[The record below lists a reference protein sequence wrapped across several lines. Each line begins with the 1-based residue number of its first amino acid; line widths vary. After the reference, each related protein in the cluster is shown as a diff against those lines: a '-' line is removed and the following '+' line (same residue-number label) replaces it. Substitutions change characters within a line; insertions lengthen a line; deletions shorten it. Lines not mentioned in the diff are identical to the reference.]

1 MKVPVALHSCICSVA
16 LLVPVLCSPLSLTI
30 SLIALRPP
38 SFPRQPLVFPGGTT
52 ATTAIVADNYLAVAW
67 VGDSRAVLCCE
78 AFCMSHCTCSSCTGV
93 GRFPRTHVPLG
104 FDSSKKKKGL
114 DEDCNITATDL
125 TRDHNVVCTNA
136 NRTQNTLVLPSPP
149 TVSLTCVRCDG
160 VVQSSNASERQRAE
174 SRGGVTVGKYVAV
187 DGAEGLSLSLTRAV
201 YA

>member
-1 MKVPVALHSCICSVA
+1 MRCYAVRPFACHIAHV
-16 LLVPVLCSPLSLTI
+16 LLVQVLAGFLAHMYHLALT
-30 SLIALRPP
+30 AR
-38 SFPRQPLVFPGGTT
+38 
-52 ATTAIVADNYLAVAW
+52 
-67 VGDSRAVLCCE
+67 
-78 AFCMSHCTCSSCTGV
+78 
-93 GRFPRTHVPLG
+93 
-104 FDSSKKKKGL
+104 KKKKGL